1 MKMDELVA
9 KYIELRD
16 KKAEFKK
23 EYEAKVADTDR
34 LLGKIEAVFLQ
45 KFNAEG
51 TDSIKTAAGT
61 AFKSLRSSA
70 SVADRDAFF
79 AYIKANDAYEL
90 LEARCNKTAV
100 AQHKA
105 ANDELPPGVNWSEEV
120 TVNIRRSA

>member
-61 AFKSLRSSA
+61 AFKSSRSSA